1 MASKQTSAP
10 WRVGVLFSQ
19 SGLTSVSEQAQ
30 LRGTLV
36 AIDEINSRGG
46 IDGRPVEPVVYDPGS
61 DAATYAQYAKKLM
74 IEDSVTTIFGGYT
87 SSCRKAILPV
97 VERLNGLL
105 WYSAPYEGF
114 EFSQNVICT
123 GTTLN
128 QNCIGLCRY
137 LMRKFGKRFYFVGN
151 DYIYPR
157 VANQVMRDL
166 VISSGGTVLGERYL
180 NMKPS
185 RSYFP
190 ELMKD
195 IQKAQPDVIFST
207 MVGEST
213 SFFYQAY
220 HDAGFDPG
228 LTPIASLTTSEP
240 ELKAMGYDV
249 GEGHITAATYFES
262 LNSDSNKD
270 FLALYHH
277 RYGRDEP
284 VDMCLEAA
292 FFQVNLWARALAATN
307 TQDPR
312 LLRSAVLG
320 SDINAPQGNVAINPT
335 YGHADLWSRIGR
347 ANHRGQFD
355 VVYESDGCIASDP
368 YMISYGRS
376 LANINPD

>member
-220 HDAGFDPG
+220 GNGGAKLGHGSG
-228 LTPIASLTTSEP
+228 GIVSL
-240 ELKAMGYDV
+240 
-249 GEGHITAATYFES
+249 
-262 LNSDSNKD
+262 
-270 FLALYHH
+270 
-277 RYGRDEP
+277 
-284 VDMCLEAA
+284 
-292 FFQVNLWARALAATN
+292 RA
-307 TQDPR
+307 
-312 LLRSAVLG
+312 
-320 SDINAPQGNVAINPT
+320 
-335 YGHADLWSRIGR
+335 
-347 ANHRGQFD
+347 
-355 VVYESDGCIASDP
+355 E
-368 YMISYGRS
+368 
-376 LANINPD
+376 